1 MAYIGNNPAD
11 IGVYAVQ
18 AETGNGVLTAFTL
31 DRAATTASISI
42 SIDGV
47 DQIPTTAYAVTVGTT
62 LTFTSP
68 PPNLSV
74 ISIRF
79 LGDTVSFGEPSDNSV
94 TSAKIVTNAVG
105 NSEMADD
112 AIGVAELSASGTA
125 SSSTYLRGDNAWA
138 SVPAG
143 APTGGSTDKIFYEN
157 AQPVTANYTITANY
171 SAVSAGPVTVNS
183 GITVTINS
191 PSEWVIV

>member
-18 AETGNGVLTAFTL
+18 SETGNGVLTAFTL

-79 LGDTVSFGEPSDNSV
+79 LGDTVSFGEPSDGSI
-94 TSAKIVTNAVG
+94 TQAKLGLAGGEYFHNPNTISSTMTTTV
-105 NSEMADD
+105 
-112 AIGVAELSASGTA
+112 SASN
-125 SSSTYLRGDNAWA
+125 NAA
-138 SVPAG
+138 M
-143 APTGGSTDKIFYEN
+143 F
-157 AQPVTANYTITANY
+157 
-171 SAVSAGPVTVNS
+171 GPITVNNGVTWTIS
-183 GITVTINS
+183 GLLTIL
-191 PSEWVIV
+191 

>member
-18 AETGNGVLTAFTL
+18 AATGNGVLTAFTL

-79 LGDTVSFGEPSDNSV
+79 LGDTVSFGEPSNASV
-94 TSAKIVTNAVG
+94 GQAQLGLATGEYFHNPNTISSTMTTTVSASNNAV
-105 NSEMADD
+105 M
-112 AIGVAELSASGTA
+112 
-125 SSSTYLRGDNAWA
+125 
-138 SVPAG
+138 
-143 APTGGSTDKIFYEN
+143 F
-157 AQPVTANYTITANY
+157 
-171 SAVSAGPVTVNS
+171 GPITVNS
-183 GITVTINS
+183 GVTWTVSGLLTIL
-191 PSEWVIV
+191 

>member
-157 AQPVTANYTITANY
+157 AQTVTANYTITANY

>member
-18 AETGNGVLTAFTL
+18 AATGNGVLTAFTL

-62 LTFTSP
+62 LTFTSA

-79 LGDTVSFGEPSDNSV
+79 LGDTVSFGEPSDGSV
-94 TSAKIVTNAVG
+94 TSAK
-105 NSEMADD
+105 MATGVSLTDITSQNTFFKNWKGFSFW
-112 AIGVAELSASGTA
+112 IGTPR
-125 SSSTYLRGDNAWA
+125 ST
-138 SVPAG
+138 P
-143 APTGGSTDKIFYEN
+143 
-157 AQPVTANYTITANY
+157 
-171 SAVSAGPVTVNS
+171 
-183 GITVTINS
+183 
-191 PSEWVIV
+191 PSRLFVHIQR

>member
-18 AETGNGVLTAFTL
+18 AATGNGVLTAFTL

-47 DQIPTTAYAVTVGTT
+47 DQIPTPAYAVPAGTT

-68 PPNLSV
+68 PPNTSV

-157 AQPVTANYTITANY
+157 AQTVTANYTITANY